1 MTATEYTDRQ
11 IANGRR
17 KLYRAERWR
26 KANPEAY
33 RYAERMAIEQARQG
47 QPISARE
54 LVDAVRRKAFT
65 DNEGRD
71 ARPNND
77 YAPIWGRWIA
87 TEHPET
93 ARYIEQ
99 RKTVFDLL
107 VA

>member
-1 MTATEYTDRQ
+1 MTELYTDKQ

-17 KLYRAERWR
+17 KLYRAEAWR
-26 KANPEAY
+26 KANPEAWG
-33 RYAERMAIEQARQG
+33 YAVRIATEQARQG
-47 QPISARE
+47 QPVSARE

-65 DNEGRD
+65 DREGRD

-87 TEHPET
+87 IEHPET
-93 ARYIEQ
+93 APYIEH
-99 RKTVFDLL
+99 RKTVFDWL